1 VVLPLSLLHVEN
13 YVCLSR
19 GVQVVGVA
27 WRVATRIMA
36 GVGYL
41 VQRTGDGRTGRVLGG
56 WMIGRLGDA
65 VSGLKHAR
73 GDEQCGLRATR
84 RLRCARWIGVTVP
97 RKKLLGKEKKS

>member
-27 WRVATRIMA
+27 WRVAMRIIA
-36 GVGYL
+36 GVGDL
-41 VQRTGDGRTGRVLGG
+41 VQRTGYGRTGRVLGG
-56 WMIGRLGDA
+56 QMIGRLGD
-65 VSGLKHAR
+65 VVCRLKRAR

-84 RLRCARWIGVTVP
+84 RLRCAR
-97 RKKLLGKEKKS
+97 